1 MMTNRWI
8 GGLFGAPLAVLV
20 TLSLF
25 WFMQYLVIPDNGSV
39 LSEPPP
45 RFVDFVR
52 IKPESI
58 RPEPEDDEL
67 EPPEP
72 EELPPLPPEI
82 EPLTTEPPPPELQM
96 VMPKLSLSPIKANTQ
111 IMNGVVQAEE
121 MVAIAPAP
129 PPPDLNRQSDL
140 IPLVRIEPR
149 YPSRAARR
157 GIEGWVKLA
166 FTITEEGT
174 VEDVKIVEAEPNRIF
189 DRAASKAVRKWRFRP
204 RIVDG
209 KPVARSAVQVLR
221 FQLIKRSG

>member
-1 MMTNRWI
+1 MMANRWI
-8 GGLFGAPLAVLV
+8 GGLIGAPLAISV
-20 TLSLF
+20 TLLLF
-25 WFMQYLVIPDNGSV
+25 WFMQYLVIPGNGAM
-39 LSEPPP
+39 LTEPPP

-52 IKPESI
+52 VKPDPI
-58 RPEPEDDEL
+58 RPEPERDEL
-67 EPPEP
+67 DPPEP

-111 IMNGVVQAEE
+111 IMNGLVQADEI
-121 MVAIAPAP
+121 VAIAPTP
-129 PPPDLNRQSDL
+129 PPSVARQSDL

-166 FTITEEGT
+166 FTITEDGT
-174 VEDVKIVEAEPNRIF
+174 VEDVKIVEAEPSRIF
-189 DRAASKAVRKWRFRP
+189 DRAASLAVRKWRFRP

-209 KPVARSAVQVLR
+209 KPVARSAMQVLR
-221 FQLIKRSG
+221 FQLVKRNS